1 MNKWNG
7 LKKAVTFSF
16 DDGVCQDVRLVKIL
30 NEYGLKCTFN
40 INTGIQTYANAWENK
55 GVEIHRMNV
64 KGLKELYQCHEVAV
78 HSLTHPR
85 LELLDKETV
94 FNELSLDIQNI
105 ERIFGYT
112 PVGLA
117 YPYGTYNQEVIDVA
131 KSLGLKYARTAGT
144 SMKFSIP
151 DDLMRYS
158 GTCHF
163 LNADMDKLFDE
174 FFKDGNEEKL
184 FYIWGHSYEF
194 DTESCW
200 HIIENIAKRLYER
213 KDEIFFGTNKEVFGF

>member
-16 DDGVCQDVRLVKIL
+16 DDGVCQDRKLVEIL
-30 NEYGLKCTFN
+30 NKYGLKCTFN
-40 INTGIQTYANAWENK
+40 INTGIQTYANAWSNK
-55 GVEIHRMNV
+55 GVDIHRMNV
-64 KGLKELYQCHEVAV
+64 RGLKELYEGHEVAV

-85 LELLDKETV
+85 LEVLDKDTIL
-94 FNELSLDIQNI
+94 NELEQDIQNI
-105 ERIFGYT
+105 QSIFGTT
-112 PVGLA
+112 PIGMA
-117 YPYGTYNQEVIDVA
+117 YPYGTYSQEVIDIA
-131 KSLGLKYARTAGT
+131 KSLGLRYARTAGT

-163 LNADMDKLFDE
+163 LNADMEKLFE
-174 FFKDGNEEKL
+174 SFFKDDGEEKL

-194 DTESCW
+194 DTENCW
-200 HIIENIAKRLYER
+200 DRIEAIAKRLYKR
-213 KDEIFFGTNKEVFGF
+213 KEEVFFGTNREVFGL